1 MWAKLRHWFHEEDV
15 PAPAPR
21 RTPTDVLRRLQWTV
35 LRPLATALGG
45 DERSLIRGAGM
56 ELAEVREYQPGD
68 DVRHIDWNTTARTE
82 QVYVREA
89 YAERALDVWLLLDVS
104 ASIDWGT
111 AQCVKRDRL
120 IDFVGVAGQLLGR
133 RGHRIGSLAF
143 AHEPLAMVPP
153 GSGRMHLQR
162 LIDKAQAS
170 TPTQR
175 RVTNLSAAL
184 KQLEAF
190 ARRRSLVLIVSDFL
204 VADEWQPLLRRMA
217 QRHEVVAV
225 QLADPREGELPPV
238 GTVVFED
245 PETGT
250 QLIAN
255 TDDAKLRERFRAAAE
270 AQANQLRLDLV
281 RCGAEHLRIS
291 TDADLLPI
299 LVRWLQARRQQ
310 RGGRAQ
316 PVPTMAATRY
326 WTGCT
331 RCTR

>member
-1 MWAKLRHWFHEEDV
+1 MWAKLRHWLGEDDT
-15 PAPAPR
+15 PAPTPR
-21 RTPTDVLRRLQWTV
+21 RSPTDVLRRLQWTV

-45 DERSLIRGAGM
+45 DERSLVRGAGM

-104 ASIDWGT
+104 SSIDWGT

-133 RGHRIGSLAF
+133 RGHRIGSLTF
-143 AHEPLAMVPP
+143 AYEPLAMVPP
-153 GSGRMHLQR
+153 GSGRIHLQR
-162 LIDKAQAS
+162 LLDRAQAS
-170 TPTQR
+170 TPTQQR
-175 RVTNLSAAL
+175 RATNLSAAL
-184 KQLEAF
+184 KQLETF

-204 VADEWQPLLRRMA
+204 VADEWQPMLRRMA

-225 QLADPREGELPPV
+225 QLADPREGDLPPI

-245 PETGT
+245 PETGA

-270 AQANQLRLDLV
+270 AQANQLRLDLR

-291 TDADLLPI
+291 TNDDLLPI
-299 LVRWLQARRQQ
+299 LVRWLAARRQQ
-310 RGGRAQ
+310 RGGRVQ
-316 PVPTMAATRY
+316 REPRSVGQRQHMF
-326 WTGCT
+326 
-331 RCTR
+331 

>member
-1 MWAKLRHWFHEEDV
+1 M
-15 PAPAPR
+15 PTPR

-45 DERSLIRGAGM
+45 DERSLVRGSGM

-111 AQCVKRDRL
+111 AQCLKRDRL

-143 AHEPLAMVPP
+143 AHEPLVMVPP
-153 GSGRMHLQR
+153 GSGRIHQQR
-162 LIDKAQAS
+162 LIDKAQATAS
-170 TPTQR
+170 QQR
-175 RVTNLSAAL
+175 RATNLSAAL
-184 KQLEAF
+184 RQLETF

-204 VADEWQPLLRRMA
+204 LVDEWQPVLRRMA
-217 QRHEVVAV
+217 QRHEIVAV
-225 QLADPREGELPPV
+225 QLADPREGELPPI

-245 PETGT
+245 PETGA

-255 TDDAKLRERFRAAAE
+255 TDDAKLRERFRAAA
-270 AQANQLRLDLV
+270 AKQADQLRIDLV

-291 TDADLLPI
+291 TDDDLLPV
-299 LVRWLQARRQQ
+299 LVRWLAARRQQ

-316 PVPTMAATRY
+316 PGPSVVATR
-326 WTGCT
+326 
-331 RCTR
+331 

>member
-1 MWAKLRHWFHEEDV
+1 MWAKLRHWLAEDDA
-15 PAPAPR
+15 PAPTPR
-21 RTPTDVLRRLQWTV
+21 RTPADVLQRLQWTV

-45 DERSLIRGAGM
+45 DERSLVRGSGM

-104 ASIDWGT
+104 PSIDWGT
-111 AQCVKRDRL
+111 AQCLKRDRL

-153 GSGRMHLQR
+153 GSGRIHRQC

-170 TPTQR
+170 APAQR
-175 RVTNLSAAL
+175 GATNLSAAL
-184 KQLEAF
+184 KLLESF

-204 VADEWQPLLRRMA
+204 VADEWQPVLRRMA

-225 QLADPREGELPPV
+225 QLVDPREGELPPI
-238 GTVVFED
+238 GTIVFED
-245 PETGT
+245 PETGA

-255 TDDAKLRERFRAAAE
+255 TDDAKLRERFRAAA
-270 AQANQLRLDLV
+270 AVQASQLQTDLV
-281 RCGAEHLRIS
+281 RCGADHLRMG
-291 TDADLLPI
+291 TDDDLLPT
-299 LVRWLQARRQQ
+299 LVRWLSARRHQ

-316 PVPTMAATRY
+316 PIPSVAAAR
-326 WTGCT
+326 
-331 RCTR
+331 